1 MNRRN
6 FLKNAAF
13 STAPMFL
20 NSMPLGVFA
29 SPKMLEAFSCT
40 PDDRSMVVIHLNG
53 ANDGL
58 NNLIPLNQMQ
68 LYSDYRPNIKFAET
82 ALTPLQAD
90 LPDAQQIAL
99 NPNMNE
105 FKDLYDAG
113 KLAII
118 QGAGYPN
125 LNRSHFASS
134 KLWAFGGD
142 GATYK
147 NNKRGFMA
155 NYLENRYPFYEGAPF
170 TDNLDPLG
178 ISMGTFE
185 RSFYCSDTIYHTS
198 LKGIDVNGFGSAVN
212 SLLGTQISTI
222 PSTDQGIALNHILAI
237 ENSVNVYSQRV
248 SDTFAAGENIA
259 AYEDE
264 SLANQLKI
272 IARLLKGGSK
282 TKIFTAGKGGWD
294 THGDQL
300 NRQNPLLTATG
311 KALKAFQDDLQQ
323 LGLAD
328 KVITVVFSEF
338 GRKFRENG
346 GNGTDHGTLGP
357 MYVMGNAVNPGVYGT
372 NPLLADEFLVK
383 DAPDPATQLQYDY
396 RTVFGTILQDFMG
409 ADNTAITA
417 TFQTASF
424 INTKPDLILPT
435 VKAGPD
441 CQVDPT
447 LGTAITLKAFLEG
460 PMNSGVM
467 ASTLSTDSLLPNK
480 DPYTGSQTAYDE
492 AFDAVDGAAVVDW
505 VRVELRD
512 ATNSATLVAAKS
524 ALLQADG
531 TIIDASG
538 AAKVFFN
545 DVPRGDYYVAV
556 QHYNHL
562 GVMTANPI
570 TFDDNT
576 AFDFSDPNN
585 AVFSNGAQP
594 QMNIGGIMC
603 LFAGDMNGDGTINAA
618 DKNEYWKPEK
628 DTDFIYGTSKAD
640 LNLDGVVDDTDKN
653 TYWRA
658 NCSSIIPT
666 ECKVIFLCP
675 Q

>member
-1 MNRRN
+1 MKRRN

-29 SPKMLEAFSCT
+29 SPRMLEAFSCN
-40 PDDRSMVVIHLNG
+40 PDDRSIVVIHLNG

-68 LYSDYRPNIKFAET
+68 LYSDYRPNVKFAEGDL
-82 ALTPLQAD
+82 LTLQAD
-90 LPDAQQIAL
+90 LPDNQMIGL
-99 NPNMNE
+99 NPNMDD
-105 FKDLYDAG
+105 FKHLYDTG

-125 LNRSHFASS
+125 LNRSHFASG

-155 NYLENRYPFYEGAPF
+155 NYLENRYPFYEGEPF
-170 TDNLDPLG
+170 ADNLDPLG

-185 RSFYCSDTIYHTS
+185 KTYYCSDTIYHTS
-198 LKGIDVNGFGSAVN
+198 LKGINVDGFGSAVN
-212 SLLGTQISTI
+212 SLLGTQITNV
-222 PSTDQGIALNHILAI
+222 PATDQGSALNHILAI
-237 ENSVNVYSQRV
+237 ENSVNLYSERV
-248 SDTFAAGENIA
+248 SATFAAGNNLA
-259 AYEDE
+259 TYDNE

-272 IARLLKGGSK
+272 IARLLSGGSK

-294 THGDQL
+294 THGDQK
-300 NRQNPLLTATG
+300 NRQNPLLKATG
-311 KALKAFQDDLQQ
+311 KALRAFQDDLTQ

-338 GRKFRENG
+338 GRKYRENG

-357 MYVMGNAVNPGVYGT
+357 MYIVGDAVKAGVYGT

-383 DAPDPATQLQYDY
+383 DAPNPATQLQYDY

-417 TFQTASF
+417 TFKTDSF
-424 INTKPDLILPT
+424 INTKPELILPAA
-435 VKAGPD
+435 KAGPD

-447 LGTAITLKAFLEG
+447 QGTAITLKAFLEG
-460 PMNSGVM
+460 PMNNGAM
-467 ASTLSTDSLLPNK
+467 TSTLSTDSLLPDK
-480 DPYTGSQTAYDE
+480 DPYTGLQTAYDE
-492 AFDAVDGAAVVDW
+492 AFDAVASAAIVDW

-512 ATNSATLVAAKS
+512 ATNPATLIVAKS
-524 ALLQADG
+524 ALLQANG

-545 DVPRGDYYVAV
+545 NIPRGDYYVAV

-576 AFDFSDPNN
+576 TFDFSDPNS
-585 AVFSNGAQP
+585 AIFSNGAMAQN
-594 QMNIGGIMC
+594 NIGGVMC
-603 LFAGDMNGDGTINAA
+603 MWAGDMNGDGTINAA
-618 DKNEYWKPEK
+618 DKNGYWKPEK

-640 LNLDGVVDDTDKN
+640 LNLDGMVNDTDRT
-653 TYWRA
+653 TYWRV
-658 NCSSIIPT
+658 NNS
-666 ECKVIFLCP
+666 K
-675 Q
+675 QQQY

>member
-29 SPKMLEAFSCT
+29 SPKMLETFSCT
-40 PDDRSMVVIHLNG
+40 PENRSIVVIHLNG

-68 LYSDYRPNIKFAET
+68 LYSDYRPNVKFAANEL
-82 ALTPLQAD
+82 LTLQSD
-90 LPDAQQIAL
+90 LPDAQQIGL
-99 NPNMNE
+99 NPNMDD
-105 FKDLYDAG
+105 FKHLYDNG

-147 NNKRGFMA
+147 MNDRGFMA
-155 NYLENRYPFYEGAPF
+155 NYLENRYPFYEGTPF

-185 RSFYCSDTIYHTS
+185 KTYYCSDTIYHTS
-198 LKGIDVNGFGSAVN
+198 LKKIDVNGFGSAVN
-212 SLLGTQISTI
+212 ALLGTQLSTV
-222 PSTDQGIALNHILAI
+222 PSTDHGNVLNHILAI
-237 ENSVNVYSQRV
+237 ENSVNVYSERV
-248 SDTFAAGENIA
+248 SATFAAGNNMA
-259 AYEDE
+259 TYDNE

-272 IARLLKGGSK
+272 IARLLSGGSK

-294 THGDQL
+294 THGDQK
-300 NRQNPLLTATG
+300 NRQNPLLKATG
-311 KALKAFQDDLQQ
+311 KALRAFQDDLTA

-357 MYVMGNAVNPGVYGT
+357 MYVVGNAVNAGVYGT
-372 NPLLADEFLVK
+372 NPLLDDQYLVK
-383 DAPDPATQLQYDY
+383 DAPNPNTQLQYDY

-409 ADNTAITA
+409 ADNAAITA
-417 TFQTASF
+417 TFKTDSF
-424 INTKPDLILPT
+424 INTKPDLILPAL
-435 VKAGPD
+435 KADSD
-441 CQVDPT
+441 CQVNPIQ
-447 LGTAITLKAFLEG
+447 GTAISLKAFLEG
-460 PMNSGVM
+460 PMNNGAMNSV
-467 ASTLSTDSLLPNK
+467 LSTDSLLPDK
-480 DPYTGSQTAYDE
+480 DPYTGLQTAYGT
-492 AFDAVDGAAVVDW
+492 AFDAVESAAIVDW

-512 ATNSATLVAAKS
+512 ATNPATLVAAKS

-545 DVPRGDYYVAV
+545 EVPIGDYYVAI

-562 GVMTANPI
+562 GVMTANAI
-570 TFDDNT
+570 TFNDT
-576 AFDFSDPNN
+576 TTFDFSDPNS

-594 QMNIGGIMC
+594 QNNIGGVMC
-603 LFAGDMNGDGTINAA
+603 MWAGDMNEDGTINAV
-618 DKNEYWKPEK
+618 DKNKYWRLEK
-628 DTDFIYGTSKAD
+628 ETDFIYGTSKGD
-640 LNLDGVVDDTDKN
+640 LNLDGIVNDIDKD

-658 NCSSIIPT
+658 NNSR
-666 ECKVIFLCP
+666 
-675 Q
+675 QQQY

>member
-1 MNRRN
+1 
-6 FLKNAAF
+6 
-13 STAPMFL
+13 
-20 NSMPLGVFA
+20 MPLGVFA
-29 SPKMLEAFSCT
+29 SPKMLEAFSCS
-40 PDDRSMVVIHLNG
+40 PDDRSIVVIHLNG

-68 LYSDYRPNIKFAET
+68 LYSDYRPNIKFAT
-82 ALTPLQAD
+82 NDLLTLQAD
-90 LPDAQQIAL
+90 LPDAQQIGM
-99 NPNMNE
+99 NPNMDD
-105 FKDLYDAG
+105 FKHLYDNG

-125 LNRSHFASS
+125 LNRSHFASG

-142 GATYK
+142 GLNYK
-147 NNKRGFMA
+147 NNRRGFMA
-155 NYLENRYPFYEGAPF
+155 NYLENRYPFYEGTPF
-170 TDNLDPLG
+170 ADNLDPLG

-185 RSFYCSDTIYHTS
+185 KSLYCSDTIYHTS

-212 SLLGTQISTI
+212 ALLGTQISNI
-222 PSTDQGIALNHILAI
+222 PSTDQGNALNHILAI

-248 SDTFAAGENIA
+248 SDTFQMGNNSADVTYDN
-259 AYEDE
+259 E

-272 IARLLKGGSK
+272 IARLLSGGSK

-294 THGDQL
+294 THGDQI
-300 NRQNPLLTATG
+300 NRQNPLLKATG
-311 KALKAFQDDLQQ
+311 KALRAFQEDLQK

-357 MYVMGNAVNPGVYGT
+357 MYVMGNAVNAGVYGT
-372 NPLLADEFLVK
+372 NPLLDDQYLVK
-383 DAPDPATQLQYDY
+383 DAPDPNTQLQYDY

-417 TFQTASF
+417 TFKTDSF
-424 INTKPDLILPT
+424 INTKPELILPAL
-435 VKAGPD
+435 KAGPD

-447 LGTAITLKAFLEG
+447 QGTAITLKAFLEG
-460 PMNSGVM
+460 PMNSGAM
-467 ASTLSTDSLLPNK
+467 TSTLSTDSLLPDK
-480 DPYTGSQTAYDE
+480 DPYTGLQTAYAE
-492 AFDAVDGAAVVDW
+492 AFEAVESAAIVDW

-512 ATNSATLVAAKS
+512 ATNPATLVAAKS
-524 ALLQADG
+524 ALLQANG

-545 DVPRGDYYVAV
+545 EVPRGDYYVAV

-562 GVMTANPI
+562 GVMSANAI

-576 AFDFSDPNN
+576 TFDFSNPSS
-585 AVFSNGAQP
+585 AVFTNGAQP
-594 QMNIGGIMC
+594 QINIGGVMC
-603 LFAGDMNGDGTINAA
+603 LFAGDMNGDGTINAV
-618 DKNEYWKPEK
+618 DKNKYWKPEK

-640 LNLDGVVDDTDKN
+640 LNLDGVVDLTDKN

-658 NCSSIIPT
+658 NNSR
-666 ECKVIFLCP
+666 
-675 Q
+675 QQQY